1 MIIAP
6 PWLLL
11 IKPYHLSGS
20 ESHHPRCYEQTKLCN
35 LPITTQASMHPEP
48 QQNALGMLMA
58 ISTVPFLTALVKNV
72 PTGLFHGAKLTGD
85 TFSLT

>member
-1 MIIAP
+1 
-6 PWLLL
+6 
-11 IKPYHLSGS
+11 
-20 ESHHPRCYEQTKLCN
+20 
-35 LPITTQASMHPEP
+35 MHPEP